1 MPLSTTLNP
10 QAQNKKSHICLF
22 VCLGVCLFVCLFGC
36 LGVCLF
42 VCLFVW
48 VFVRQRMVDCSQRLS
63 RWWMQV
69 GSSSL
74 LPPNTFT
81 SSSHL
86 LFTTVR
92 KYCLWTNCQGC
103 ALCKTLQV
111 LIMKLIVISPLHSH
125 SKFWE
130 EYLFYGTEITHLSTG
145 CCFSLVPPL
154 KVPSTKKLI

>member
-10 QAQNKKSHICLF
+10 QAQNKKYHICLF
-22 VCLGVCLFVCLFGC
+22 VC

-74 LPPNTFT
+74 LPSTHL
-81 SSSHL
+81 HL
-86 LFTTVR
+86 LIFTTAR
-92 KYCLWTNCQGC
+92 KCCLWTNCQGC

-145 CCFSLVPPL
+145 CCFSLVPPPKSSKYK
-154 KVPSTKKLI
+154 KVNLGEVRCI